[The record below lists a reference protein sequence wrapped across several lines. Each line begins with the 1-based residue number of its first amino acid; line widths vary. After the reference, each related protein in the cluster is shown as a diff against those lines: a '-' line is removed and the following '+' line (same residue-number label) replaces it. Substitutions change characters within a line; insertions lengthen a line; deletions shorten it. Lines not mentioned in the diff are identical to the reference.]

1 MEVIPKNCKKHPS
14 CPHGP
19 CLMFERQ
26 TSTKRGKKFYA
37 CSACRDRSV
46 CNFFHW
52 VDDPYPDIKKE
63 HWQKIIEASKLPL
76 THKEYAKRLKK
87 FQKLSL
93 DERKYCKTCSLLILN
108 EQEKHDN
115 HDITDVSSK
124 QLFQPSTLFET
135 VEDKKA
141 EAQYFF
147 STKTIQFV
155 TSLLKKLGF
164 TKLVLIGVP
173 KIHEY
178 LLSNED
184 ENSKVN
190 SFLMDIDHRYLQFFG
205 PKKFCHYNLFNNHFF
220 GGEESK
226 QKLEEFLKETN
237 EEKVAVLLD
246 PPFGGLIDA
255 ISFTLRKL
263 NKYWQKANCKAD
275 SEIIPTLWF
284 FPYFLEPRIV
294 KSRPD
299 LVMMDYKVEYFN
311 HKKFGSKSG
320 SKGSPIRIFT
330 NVQSSLFVLPKSEG
344 YKYCKTCER
353 YVSNENQHCAKCNK
367 CTTKHG
373 NTYKHCDL
381 CQQCVKSNYLHC
393 EVHNKCVPDTSS
405 SNEISDKICICNKV
419 GSEENNSFRC
429 YKCFGYGHRKRDC
442 PTNSRNPSKKMRK

>member
-1 MEVIPKNCKKHPS
+1 
-14 CPHGP
+14 
-19 CLMFERQ
+19 
-26 TSTKRGKKFYA
+26 
-37 CSACRDRSV
+37 
-46 CNFFHW
+46 
-52 VDDPYPDIKKE
+52 
-63 HWQKIIEASKLPL
+63 
-76 THKEYAKRLKK
+76 
-87 FQKLSL
+87 
-93 DERKYCKTCSLLILN
+93 
-108 EQEKHDN
+108 
-115 HDITDVSSK
+115 
-124 QLFQPSTLFET
+124 
-135 VEDKKA
+135 
-141 EAQYFF
+141 
-147 STKTIQFV
+147 
-155 TSLLKKLGF
+155 
-164 TKLVLIGVP
+164 
-173 KIHEY
+173 
-178 LLSNED
+178 
-184 ENSKVN
+184 
-190 SFLMDIDHRYLQFFG
+190 MDIDHRYLQFFG

-263 NKYWQKANCKAD
+263 NKYWQKANCKED

-299 LVMMDYKVEYFN
+299 LVMMDYKVEYLN

-330 NVQSSLFVLPKSEG
+330 NVQSSLFVLPKSEE
-344 YKYCKTCER
+344 YRYCKKCER